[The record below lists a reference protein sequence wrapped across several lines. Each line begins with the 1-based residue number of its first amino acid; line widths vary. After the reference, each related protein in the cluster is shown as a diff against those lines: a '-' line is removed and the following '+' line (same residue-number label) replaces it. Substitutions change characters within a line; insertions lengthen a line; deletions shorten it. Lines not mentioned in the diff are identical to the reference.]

1 MGNYTRE
8 EILRIAEEEDVE
20 FIRLQFTDMFG
31 VIKNIAVTARELPRA
46 LAGRCTV
53 DGSLIAGK
61 GDGCVS
67 DLYLRPD
74 PDTFTILPWRPQQSR
89 VARMICDLYCPDG
102 KPYGESPRYILE
114 KTAAAAEKEGY
125 TCYIDPECEFFLFHT
140 DDNGIPTTVT
150 HEQAGYLD
158 VSPLD
163 LGENA
168 RRDMVLTLED
178 MGIEVESSHHEK
190 APAQHEIDFRYGEI
204 RKIADNIMTFRMAVR
219 TVAKRHGLHATFMPK
234 PRSETAGSGMHLHF
248 SLFKNGRNIFD
259 RDGASGELSDEAL
272 YFIGGLLAHSRE
284 MALITNPL
292 VNSYKRLVP
301 GYGAPTELTWTED
314 NQNSLVRIPVGR
326 GEDTRIELRSPDAAA
341 NPYLVLAVCLA
352 AGLDGIRNQT
362 LPAKAAGCQGG
373 ENPAETLPET
383 LKDAVELFENS
394 AWIKEVLGKEFC
406 VQYADA
412 RKNEWLRYTRQVTD
426 WEVKEYLYRL

>member
-8 EILRIAEEEDVE
+8 EVLQMAEEEDVE

-46 LAGRCTV
+46 LNNRYTV
-53 DGSLIAGK
+53 DWTLIAGEE
-61 GDGCVS
+61 GQDET
-67 DLYLRPD
+67 DLYLHPD
-74 PDTFTILPWRPQQSR
+74 PDTFTILPWRPQQGR
-89 VARMICDLYCPDG
+89 VARMICDLYYPDG
-102 KPYGESPRYILE
+102 TPYQNSSRYILK
-114 KTAAAAEKEGY
+114 KTAEEAEKEGY

-140 DDNGIPTTVT
+140 DDNGIPTTVS

-178 MGIEVESSHHEK
+178 MGMEVESSHHEK

-204 RKIADNIMTFRMAVR
+204 RKIADYIMTFRMAVR

-234 PRSETAGSGMHLHF
+234 PRTETAGSGMHLHF
-248 SLFKNGRNIFD
+248 SVFKDGKNIFD
-259 RDGASGELSDEAL
+259 KVDEPGKLSDEAY
-272 YFIGGLLAHSRE
+272 YFVGGLLAHSRE
-284 MALITNPL
+284 IALITNPL

-301 GYGAPTELTWTED
+301 GYGAPTELTWTEN

-326 GEDTRIELRSPDAAA
+326 GEETRIELRSPDAAA
-341 NPYLVLAVCLA
+341 NPYLVLAICLA
-352 AGLDGIRNQT
+352 AGMDGIKNKLSPTKSSNCSTKDQS
-362 LPAKAAGCQGG
+362 A
-373 ENPAETLPET
+373 ENLPET
-383 LKDAVELFENS
+383 LKEAIDLFENS
-394 AWIKEVLGKEFC
+394 TWVRGILGGEFC
-406 VQYADA
+406 
-412 RKNEWLRYTRQVTD
+412 RKYVEEKKKEWLRYTRQVTD
-426 WEVKEYLYRL
+426 WEVEEYLYRL